1 MRGEVQ
7 ALLEATRRRLRGGGV
22 KVPDAELRR
31 LAATWVQGL
40 DWKVADADH
49 GRLDDARREALAC
62 TDVDEAVLE
71 YGSEEEW
78 APAAQAQADELLSAA
93 GLVLD

>member
-1 MRGEVQ
+1 M
-7 ALLEATRRRLRGGGV
+7 
-22 KVPDAELRR
+22 PDAELRR

>member
-1 MRGEVQ
+1 MKTMAKYPGLMRRGS
-7 ALLEATRRRLRGGGV
+7 RWHLRV
-22 KVPDAELRR
+22 KVP
-31 LAATWVQGL
+31 
-40 DWKVADADH
+40 AD
-49 GRLDDARREALAC
+49 LVE
-62 TDVDEAVLE
+62 EAVLE